1 MKNKKKFQSGNVI
14 TISFAHLSHDIYSA
28 FLAPLLPLL
37 ISKLGISLS
46 MAGLLDVTRKLPS
59 LFNPLIGLIADRI
72 CVRYFIILTPAVT
85 GIAMSLLG
93 TAPSYPILLILLF
106 VAGISNTLFHVPSP
120 VMIKHVSADQ
130 VGKGMSYYMLGGE
143 IARTLGPLLITAAIS
158 WWGLEGSWRVM
169 QLEIIASIILY
180 LKLKNISINKDF
192 QRNRK
197 ETGAKETF
205 KKLIPFFLII
215 FGITIFR
222 AAMKLALTLYLPTF
236 LTQQGN
242 SLWLAGISLAVLQFS
257 GAIGTFFAG
266 PISDKFGRKNIL
278 LITSIVNPIL
288 MWIFISLNGSFMIPL
303 LIVMGFFL
311 FASGPVL
318 LALVQDTDSEHPSFV
333 NGIYMT
339 ISFGVS
345 SLMVLLI
352 GFLGDSFGLI
362 ITYRF
367 CAIISVASIPFILML
382 SNKKYISK

>member
-1 MKNKKKFQSGNVI
+1 MKNKQKFQFGNVL
-14 TISFAHLSHDIYSA
+14 TVSFAHLSHDIYSS

-37 ISKLGISLS
+37 ITKLGISLS
-46 MAGLLDVTRKLPS
+46 MAGLLDVVRKLPS
-59 LFNPLIGLIADRI
+59 LFNPLIGIMADRI
-72 CVRYFIILTPAVT
+72 CVRYFVIFAPAIT

-93 TAPSYPILLILLF
+93 IAHSYTVLLILLF
-106 VAGISNTLFHVPSP
+106 IAGISNSLFHVPSP
-120 VMIKHVSADQ
+120 VMIKHISADQ

-143 IARTLGPLLITAAIS
+143 LARTLGPLLITAAIS

-169 QLEIIASIILY
+169 PLGIIASIILY
-180 LKLKNISINKDF
+180 FKLKNININKDF
-192 QRNRK
+192 QRKKK

-205 KKLIPFFLII
+205 KKYIPFFVII
-215 FGITIFR
+215 SGITIFR

-242 SLWLAGISLAVLQFS
+242 TLWLAGISLAILQFS

-278 LITSIVNPIL
+278 LVTSIVNPIL
-288 MWIFISLNGSFMIPL
+288 MWIFISFNGSFMIPL

-318 LALVQDTDSEHPSFV
+318 LALVQDTDSEHPAFV
-333 NGIYMT
+333 NGIFMT

-345 SLMVLLI
+345 SIMVLLI
-352 GFLGDSFGLI
+352 GFLGDGFGLI
-362 ITYRF
+362 ITYKV
-367 CAIISVASIPFILML
+367 CAIISIASIPFILML
-382 SNKKYISK
+382 KNKKK